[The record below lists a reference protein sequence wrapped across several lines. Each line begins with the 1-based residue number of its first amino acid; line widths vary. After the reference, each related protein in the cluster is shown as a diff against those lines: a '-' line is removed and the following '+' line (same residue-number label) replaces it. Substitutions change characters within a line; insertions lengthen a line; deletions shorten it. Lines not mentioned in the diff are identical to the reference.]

1 MKACSFIF
9 LVLLGCARETPTE
22 IRLEPYVIPM
32 PAITLSPRLFVDPLK
47 TPADKA
53 DYVVA
58 VGSIQNKYGYPLY
71 PVTTEL
77 NLFFTYDAFLSQ
89 TPDISARGRVGF
101 YGNADTLDYVTD
113 TLRVGIRMYH
123 YTKTPGF
130 YWGGGLIYYDF
141 RAVIGGVAA
150 KQSGVLYAKD
160 AIDITTRRMFTGERT
175 RAVKVPD

>member
-1 MKACSFIF
+1 MKK
-9 LVLLGCARETPTE
+9 LLFSALLLIGCATNTTTE
-22 IRLEPYVIPM
+22 IQVEPYVIPM

-77 NLFFTYDAFLSQ
+77 NIFFTYDAFLSQ
-89 TPDISARGRVGF
+89 TPDVTGRGRIGF

-113 TLRVGIRMYH
+113 TLRVGVRMYH

-130 YWGGGLIYYDF
+130 YWGGGVIYYDF
-141 RAVIGGVAA
+141 RAVIGGVVA
-150 KQSGVLYAKD
+150 KKSGVLYAKD
-160 AIDITTRRMFTGERT
+160 VVDVNARRMFTGERAG
-175 RAVKVPD
+175 AVKVPD